1 MIKPR
6 IIVSGAT
13 VRTGSVVASELLK
26 AGYPVRAMV
35 RPEDDRSAL
44 LKAQGA
50 EIAIADMSDVERIAD
65 ALRDVQGAYYCP
77 PLDPY
82 MIQGAVA
89 FTVAAKEA
97 RLERIVSLTQWLA
110 SPSHPSLMTRQHWL
124 VDRLFSMPPG
134 VAHTIVNPGF
144 FADSYLVTMGLAA
157 HLGLFPWMYGK
168 SRNAPPSNE
177 DVARVAVAALMN
189 PARHAGKSYRPT
201 GPELLGAEDMAKAIG
216 RAVGRS
222 VRVVPTPTWLF
233 MKAARMAGMSIDVMS
248 NVRYYIDDHKRGA
261 FEPGAPTTDVLD
273 VTGRPA
279 EDFETIARR
288 YAALPQNRRTFGNW
302 VRELAQFM
310 TTPLSPGFNLDR
322 YDRELRRPFP
332 SDPQFAP
339 DSKTWQREH
348 GIGDTAEFAAPGHDR
363 IRPNLDPSLPMNGKR
378 KHVEKESVLAQV
390 RHGMV
395 EKTPKPCR
403 ISSGNSWVY
412 TTFAIELETL
422 G

>member
-6 IIVSGAT
+6 IIVTGAT
-13 VRTGSVVASELLK
+13 GRTGSVVASELLK

-35 RPEDDRSAL
+35 RREDDRSAL

-50 EIAIADMSDVERIAD
+50 EIAVADMSDVERIAD

-124 VDRLFSMPPG
+124 ADRLFSMLPG

-144 FADSYLVTMGLAA
+144 FADSYLVTIGLAA

-177 DVARVAVAALMN
+177 DIARVAVAALMN

-310 TTPLSPGFNLDR
+310 IAPLNPGFNLDR

-348 GIGDTAEFAAPGHDR
+348 GIGDTSEFAAPGHDR
-363 IRPNLDPSLPMNGKR
+363 IRTATPSRG
-378 KHVEKESVLAQV
+378 
-390 RHGMV
+390 
-395 EKTPKPCR
+395 
-403 ISSGNSWVY
+403 
-412 TTFAIELETL
+412 
-422 G
+422 

>member
-6 IIVSGAT
+6 IIVTGASGK
-13 VRTGSVVASELLK
+13 TGSIVASELLK

-35 RPEDDRSAL
+35 RRENDRSAR

-50 EIAIADMSDVERIAD
+50 DIAVADMSDVERISD

-89 FTVAAKEA
+89 FAVAATAA
-97 RLERIVSLTQWLA
+97 RLEHIVGLTQWLS

-124 VDRLFSMPPG
+124 VDRLFSMTPG

-144 FADSYLVTMGLAA
+144 FADSYLVTIGLAS
-157 HLGLFPWMYGK
+157 HLGIFPWMYGK

-177 DVARVAVAALMN
+177 DIARVAVAALTD

-201 GPELLGAEDMAKAIG
+201 GPELVGAEEMATAIG

-222 VRVVPTPTWLF
+222 VRVVPTPIWLF
-233 MKAARMAGMSIDVMS
+233 MKAARMAGMSINVMS
-248 NVRYYIDDHKRGA
+248 NVRYYIDDHRRGA
-261 FEPGAPTTDVLD
+261 FELGAPTTDVLD
-273 VTGRPA
+273 ITGRSP

-288 YAALPQNRRTFGNW
+288 YAAEPRNQQTLSNR

-310 TTPLSPGFNLDR
+310 IAPLSPGFNLDR
-322 YDRELRRPFP
+322 YARELRRPFP
-332 SDPQFAP
+332 SEPQLAP
-339 DSKTWQREH
+339 EGKVWRREH
-348 GIGDTAEFAAPGHDR
+348 GIADPAKSAAPVHNKTTSATSH
-363 IRPNLDPSLPMNGKR
+363 PQW
-378 KHVEKESVLAQV
+378 VESQ
-390 RHGMV
+390 
-395 EKTPKPCR
+395 
-403 ISSGNSWVY
+403 
-412 TTFAIELETL
+412 
-422 G
+422 

>member
-6 IIVSGAT
+6 IIVTGAT
-13 VRTGSVVASELLK
+13 GRTGSVVASELLK

-35 RPEDDRSAL
+35 RREDDRSAL

-50 EIAIADMSDVERIAD
+50 EIAVADMSDVERIAD

-97 RLERIVSLTQWLA
+97 RLERVVALTQWLS

-124 VDRLFSMPPG
+124 VDRLFSMTPG

-144 FADSYLVTMGLAA
+144 FADAYLQTIGLAA
-157 HLGLFPWMYGK
+157 HLGVFPWLYGE

-177 DVARVAVAALMN
+177 DIARVAVAALIN

-201 GPELLGAEDMAKAIG
+201 GPELLGAEDIARAIG
-216 RAVGRS
+216 RSVGRS
-222 VRVVPTPTWLF
+222 VRVVPTPPWLF
-233 MKAARMAGMSIDVMS
+233 MKAARMSGYPIDVFS
-248 NVRYYIDDHKRGA
+248 GIRYYIDDHKHGT
-261 FEPGAPTTDVLD
+261 FELDAPTTDVLD

-288 YAALPQNRRTFGNW
+288 YAAAPRNRRTFRNW
-302 VRELAQFM
+302 LREFTQFM
-310 TTPLSPGFNLDR
+310 RAPLSPGFNLDR

-332 SDPQFAP
+332 S
-339 DSKTWQREH
+339 
-348 GIGDTAEFAAPGHDR
+348 
-363 IRPNLDPSLPMNGKR
+363 
-378 KHVEKESVLAQV
+378 
-390 RHGMV
+390 
-395 EKTPKPCR
+395 
-403 ISSGNSWVY
+403 
-412 TTFAIELETL
+412 
-422 G
+422 